1 MACCHGFIRAVLR
14 KDDPNYRLADMEQ
27 AFAIASA
34 LEGVDGL
41 DLTTRWSYAMC
52 PVDDR
57 DNGIRRL
64 VGWAAD
70 HAAGRRV
77 LPPGTGR
84 LPPSERAS
92 REELERAEKRHKRLV
107 AWRWLALRFPDFY
120 PDREEAEETT
130 RKLNE
135 WIESVLRQQSRTR
148 STGGSKRD
156 RA

>member
-1 MACCHGFIRAVLR
+1 MKAVATEIGSQSLYGVLSRIHRAVLR
-14 KDDPNYRLADMEQ
+14 KDDPNYRLSDMEQ

-34 LEGVDGL
+34 LEGVEGL

-84 LPPSERAS
+84 LPPSERAG
-92 REELERAEKRHKRLV
+92 REELNGPKNGTSVWWHGVGWRYASPKSTQIGKKRRIPRA
-107 AWRWLALRFPDFY
+107 
-120 PDREEAEETT
+120 
-130 RKLNE
+130 
-135 WIESVLRQQSRTR
+135 
-148 STGGSKRD
+148 G
-156 RA
+156 